1 MTDTVRA
8 PAAATAQGPRTSD
21 RLGGTINPK
30 HTDTAPP
37 NQEFAGLP
45 RRAVRRHRGGRPMSA
60 TCLACGSPF
69 KPQRSTARDALL
81 EFLAGDGFERSGI
94 VSPDQL
100 PSRVN

>member
-60 TCLACGSPF
+60 YDSGLFPGCAQTFRLHGRGHAIQTCPNTRA
-69 KPQRSTARDALL
+69 T
-81 EFLAGDGFERSGI
+81 AGD
-94 VSPDQL
+94 DDT
-100 PSRVN
+100 